1 MKRLTILAAAYS
13 VLMTAIVVWP
23 KQDDPAPASEVHTG
37 VASWYGEKYRGR
49 TTASGSVFNP
59 DELTAAHRSLPF
71 GTVVRCTLG
80 SSSVDVV
87 ITDRGPF
94 VEGRELDLAKA
105 AFAKLAH
112 TDAGL
117 INIEWEVMK

>member
-23 KQDDPAPASEVHTG
+23 KQDDPAPASEAHTG

-80 SSSVDVV
+80 SRSVDVV

-94 VEGRELDLAKA
+94 VEGRELDLARA
-105 AFAKLAH
+105 AFEKLSH

-117 INIEWEVMK
+117 INVDWEVIK

>member
-1 MKRLTILAAAYS
+1 MNRLTVLAIGYS
-13 VLMTAIVVWP
+13 LLLTAFIAWP
-23 KQDDPAPASEVHTG
+23 KQQREVHTG

-80 SSSVDVV
+80 SRSVDVV

-94 VEGRELDLAKA
+94 VEGRELDLSKA
-105 AFAKLAH
+105 AFEKLSH

-117 INIEWEVMK
+117 INVDWEVIK

>member
-1 MKRLTILAAAYS
+1 MSRLTILSVAYCA
-13 VLMTAIVVWP
+13 LLTAYIAWP
-23 KQDDPAPASEVHTG
+23 KQQREVHAG
-37 VASWYGEKYRGR
+37 VVSWYGETYRGR

-80 SSSVDVV
+80 SRSVDVV

-94 VEGRELDLAKA
+94 VDGRELDLSRA

-117 INIEWEVMK
+117 ININWEVIK

>member
-23 KQDDPAPASEVHTG
+23 KQDEPAPAGEVHTG

-80 SSSVDVV
+80 SRSVDVV

-117 INIEWEVMK
+117 INVKWEVIK